1 MLTLAVAE
9 EMSTFLSTIN
19 VFFEQG
25 VTWMGNLVNYI
36 ISQPALV
43 VLCFAMPICGFAIGL
58 LNRLIRLG

>member
-9 EMSTFLSTIN
+9 EMSTFLTTIN
-19 VFFEQG
+19 IFFEQC

-43 VLCFAMPICGFAIGL
+43 VLCLAMPICGFAISL

>member
-1 MLTLAVAE
+1 MLTLAVDE
-9 EMSTFLSTIN
+9 SMTTFLDSIN
-19 VFFEQG
+19 VFFERC

-36 ISQPALV
+36 IGQPALI